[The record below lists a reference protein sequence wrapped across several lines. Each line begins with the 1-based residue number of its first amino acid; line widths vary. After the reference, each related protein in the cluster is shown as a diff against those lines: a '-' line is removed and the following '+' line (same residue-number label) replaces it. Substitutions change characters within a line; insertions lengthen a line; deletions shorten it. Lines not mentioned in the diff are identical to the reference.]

1 MCNILK
7 IMYQPKLSDGKLYF
21 VIFFV
26 VKMMAF
32 VSRREIAVHYT
43 ALRRGSRRGL
53 LWMPYAL
60 WVAYGLQAATQ
71 EWFDT
76 RNETIYLLQD
86 HCSSLTARI
95 YTLVNEYTN
104 SFDQISLILSI
115 RGRICDFLPWTLSRK
130 LHSDWERQAQC
141 VMGWL
146 TGLWPCDKQI
156 VSMPGCNCIAKILKE
171 KWNQWLLLLII
182 SLRNLICCRTV
193 AKLT

>member
-1 MCNILK
+1 
-7 IMYQPKLSDGKLYF
+7 
-21 VIFFV
+21 
-26 VKMMAF
+26 MAF

-60 WVAYGLQAATQ
+60 WVAYGLQAATR

-130 LHSDWERQAQC
+130 LHSDWERPTAQL
-141 VMGWL
+141 VHRHSAWWADLQG
-146 TGLWPCDKQI
+146 CDPVKSKLFLCQVVI
-156 VSMPGCNCIAKILKE
+156 VLQKYWK
-171 KWNQWLLLLII
+171 
-182 SLRNLICCRTV
+182 RNGTSDYCF
-193 AKLT
+193 